1 MTIWQSPQ
9 ATLERPHGL
18 KYSLFYGRGG
28 KRTVGYDNE
37 RGKGD
42 HKHLLDVET
51 RYKFVSVEKMV
62 ADFLADIERLK
73 MSTTNKVHIT
83 VGSLADM
90 GKRFAGAWNRAAAG
104 ERIDETH
111 VTFLDVKTML
121 DTLSPRRLELLR
133 FVRQHG
139 AGNVRL
145 LAQAL
150 QRDYKNVYQD
160 VATLEAAG
168 LLLREGRKLTA
179 PWDELQANVSLM
191 AA

>member
-1 MTIWQSPQ
+1 
-9 ATLERPHGL
+9 
-18 KYSLFYGRGG
+18 
-28 KRTVGYDNE
+28 
-37 RGKGD
+37 
-42 HKHLLDVET
+42 
-51 RYKFVSVEKMV
+51 
-62 ADFLADIERLK
+62 
-73 MSTTNKVHIT
+73 
-83 VGSLADM
+83 
-90 GKRFAGAWNRAAAG
+90 
-104 ERIDETH
+104 
-111 VTFLDVKTML
+111 ML